1 MNFWDKGR
9 KLFSPFVLFYGILT
23 LLQFTINSTD
33 VRFLP
38 SSFAAHWLM
47 SWKIKIMADVIL
59 KYYTNYYPI
68 GDILAV
74 AMAIVF
80 VILIRRAYISKTKT
94 FFFLR
99 FMIYILALSA
109 LSNVTFH
116 VALDKIGQIPN
127 ILIYIPKT
135 LYHMGMFTELWLY
148 VLYTREAIHL
158 DRKSD
163 RKYVWAGVSGFAIIL
178 IYEIVGT
185 ITHKGFYIEDGV
197 LYPGI
202 PIFPLGY
209 LYFITIILIMVFRY
223 SDRIYKQVVRGV
235 VEATA
240 VSLGIMIIQQIHSQ
254 SSFTTATF
262 LFPLYALLYLVHS
275 NPYDIE
281 TGSVSE
287 GAFEELVTVGHSKKT
302 DFYFMSMYMPDFD
315 GKGRKYPREIQR
327 AVRVFATKFFRQGT
341 LFQITGGHMIL
352 CVETKKNPGY
362 LERAQWML
370 DEFFKVYPIYK
381 IDYKIVFMGSQKIL
395 SENNDYIGFLNYM
408 HDTMEIN
415 SVVKVDEKQISDY
428 VTFKYIVK
436 ELKDINEKADL
447 DDPSVLV
454 YCQPV
459 YNIRTGKFDT
469 AEALM
474 RLVLPNTGMVFPD
487 IFIPIAEKNDY
498 IGTLTRIILAKT
510 SAHIRKMLDEGY
522 NVKRISVNFSVY
534 DVRQED
540 FCEVVE
546 KIISRSEI
554 PFEKIAIEITES
566 QNEQDFEVIKT
577 RINEL
582 KGSGIKFYL
591 DDFGT
596 GYSNFERIME
606 LPFDIVKFDRSL
618 VIASGNDERFR
629 TMVSNLARMF
639 REVHYSVLYE
649 GIENEEDEKR
659 CIDMSAKYLQGY
671 KYSKPIPIERLSEY
685 FEKIS

>member
-1 MNFWDKGR
+1 MC
-9 KLFSPFVLFYGILT
+9 VLFHSIL
-23 LLQFTINSTD
+23 S
-33 VRFLP
+33 
-38 SSFAAHWLM
+38 AAHLIQ
-47 SWKIKIMADVIL
+47 SRKIHIMEDVIL
-59 KYYTNYYPI
+59 KYYTNYHPI

-80 VILIRRAYISKTKT
+80 VILIRRAYINKTKT

-99 FMIYILALSA
+99 FMIYILVLAA

-116 VALDKIGQIPN
+116 VALGKIGQIPN

-148 VLYTREAIHL
+148 VLYTRESIHL

-163 RKYVWAGVSGFAIIL
+163 RKYVWAAVGGFAIIL
-178 IYEIVGT
+178 TYEIVGT
-185 ITHKGFYIEDGV
+185 ITKKGFYISESGE
-197 LYPGI
+197 LHPGI

-235 VEATA
+235 VEATI
-240 VSLGIMIIQQIHSQ
+240 VSLAVMIIQQIHSQ
-254 SSFTTATF
+254 SSYTTATF

-287 GAFEELVTVGHSKKT
+287 GAFEELVSGGHSRNA
-302 DFYFMSMYMPDFD
+302 DYYFMSMYMPDFD

-327 AVRVFATKFFRQGT
+327 AVRMFATKFFKQGT

-352 CVETKKNPGY
+352 CAETKKNPGY

-381 IDYKIVFMGSQKIL
+381 IDYKIVFMGTQKTL
-395 SENNDYIGFLNYM
+395 SEHNDYIGFLNYM
-408 HDTMEIN
+408 HDTMPIN
-415 SVVKVDEKQISDY
+415 TVVRVDEKQIENY
-428 VTFKYIVK
+428 ITHKYIAK
-436 ELKDINEKADL
+436 ELADIDEKADL
-447 DDPSVLV
+447 NDPRVLV

-498 IGTLTRIILAKT
+498 ISTLTKIILAKT
-510 SAHIRKMLDEGY
+510 CAYIKKMLEEGY

-540 FCEVVE
+540 FCQVVGD
-546 KIISRSEI
+546 IIQSNDI

-566 QNEQDFEVIKT
+566 QNEQDFEVIKSK
-577 RINEL
+577 INEL

-618 VIASGNDERFR
+618 VIASGNDERFK

-649 GIENEEDEKR
+649 GIENDNDEKR
-659 CIDMSAKYLQGY
+659 CIEMSAKYLQGY
-671 KYSKPIPIERLSEY
+671 KYSKPIPIEKLREY
-685 FEKIS
+685 FEKTG